1 MVKLTKFH
9 RKNIDKMLDKMG
21 VESDTVDT
29 EAYWDSS
36 LSANENYEKI
46 RKIASISQDL
56 DLKFEKSYQKDEVQH
71 YEQIAMEKEREY
83 IEEQLTKGLEEIKKS
98 TTPQLDKYYWELN
111 KFVEILVKSDI
122 HSLFLIGK
130 TAMGKTFNTIRT
142 LAKQGVKFKYV
153 VGNISPL
160 EMYHVL
166 YNNRKGVLL
175 FDDTQAL
182 IENKASMSV
191 LLSAL
196 WSATKHRIV
205 EWRTT
210 SKKLKAP
217 PFYEFEGK
225 IIFTLNEVPDNEG
238 IRTLLSRCFTYE
250 MNFDYGTILKIMLEI
265 AKIPDNDMSKEERFN
280 IVDFIKENTCEATRD
295 FNLRLQKKIETIY
308 KFEKEKW
315 KDLALKI
322 IKPDVDLLIIKQ
334 LMESTTVVK
343 AQANKFIELTGKSRR
358 TFFRYKEKLVSL
370 QEMGIKNGDKKYER
384 VSKS

>member
-9 RKNIDKMLDKMG
+9 RKNIEKMFNKMG
-21 VESDTVDT
+21 MDSDTVDV

-36 LSANENYEKI
+36 LSASENYNEIKSL
-46 RKIASISQDL
+46 IATSQKL
-56 DLKFEKSYQKDEVQH
+56 EEVYQRDEVEH
-71 YEQIAMEKEREY
+71 YEQIALEKEREY
-83 IEEQLTKGLEEIKKS
+83 IEDQLTKGLEEIKKS
-98 TTPQLDKYYWELN
+98 TTPELDKYYWELN

-160 EMYHVL
+160 EMYHIL

-225 IIFTLNEVPDNEG
+225 IIVTLNELPDNEE

-250 MNFDYGTILKIMLEI
+250 MDFDYETILKIMLEI
-265 AKIPDNDMSKEERFN
+265 AKIPDEHLTKEERFK
-280 IVDFIKENTCEATRD
+280 IVDFIRENTCEATRD

-308 KFEKEKW
+308 KFERERW
-315 KDLALKI
+315 KDLSLKI
-322 IKPDVDLLIIKQ
+322 IKPDVELLIIKQ
-334 LMESTTVVK
+334 LMESTKVVK
-343 AQANKFIELTGKSRR
+343 TQVQKWTELTGCSRR
-358 TFFRYKEKLVSL
+358 KFFYLKKSLVQKV
-370 QEMGIKNGDKKYER
+370 QEI
-384 VSKS
+384 